1 MDSNCGKNTSSDRMI
16 CDPRQGFHQD
26 WTINLLQYGLL
37 LYSSNIR
44 TAYYMKCHQENVKGL
59 CQKLKYISR
68 LEWNLLLSKASSQI
82 QSPQSV
88 NRNKI
93 ITFNMD
99 INVTFVIFSL
109 EDGLI
114 KVGEYKNNELTWDKN
129 YGEENEETLNLSSTC
144 VQFKIRPTKSTITT
158 NYHNIIIPYYA
169 GKSSFENIINFR
181 NLGHIQMIGIVCGI
195 GFGITIILTFVFY
208 NVYRGFN
215 IVTNRTSSFSSRTT

>member
-1 MDSNCGKNTSSDRMI
+1 M
-16 CDPRQGFHQD
+16 
-26 WTINLLQYGLL
+26 QYGLL

-114 KVGEYKNNELTWDKN
+114 KVRRKLCRSQKY
-129 YGEENEETLNLSSTC
+129 
-144 VQFKIRPTKSTITT
+144 
-158 NYHNIIIPYYA
+158 
-169 GKSSFENIINFR
+169 
-181 NLGHIQMIGIVCGI
+181 
-195 GFGITIILTFVFY
+195 
-208 NVYRGFN
+208 
-215 IVTNRTSSFSSRTT
+215 